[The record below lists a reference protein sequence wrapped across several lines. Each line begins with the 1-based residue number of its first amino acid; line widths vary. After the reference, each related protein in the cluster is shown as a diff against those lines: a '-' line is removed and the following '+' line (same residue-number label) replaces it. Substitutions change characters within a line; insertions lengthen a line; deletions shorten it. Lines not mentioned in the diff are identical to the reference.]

1 MDTNSTKEDLVFLCA
16 KQGAVFTKTGQKTHA
31 KVLGV
36 GIWCIRFFLSGCV
49 LINAELLQHLVFTY
63 IKKEK
68 KLNR

>member
-36 GIWCIRFFLSGCV
+36 DI
-49 LINAELLQHLVFTY
+49 
-63 IKKEK
+63 
-68 KLNR
+68 